1 MKKIKRAM
9 CMLISVIL
17 MISCVN
23 MVYAAD
29 GTFTLAVAK
38 GGNVLIEP
46 VQISYTAGQSV
57 ADALAESGYT
67 FDGLETGYVSAIEGK
82 AGNFVRFYDDGGYDL
97 EKAAS
102 GITAL
107 VFTENENY
115 SQALLQLVKS
125 MSAYRARTDH
135 VQNYAPAEEAYDAAL
150 KGFGTA
156 DEATATQLKTNLD
169 QAIKAYE
176 ALLKGTKYTVTV
188 AATQDGTKLT
198 APTIT
203 MTDSY
208 GNVTTAKGTTLSVIA
223 GSYTYAVSDGGRNR
237 TEGTVE
243 VKGKMT
249 VSVQLPYGQWF
260 GDVQILD
267 ADKKAYPC
275 TQDHTA
281 LKATYTIPDTVGTSG
296 LYLCAN
302 IGNVPD
308 QNTTRLRTIY
318 SAVNSGMPYD
328 TANDRSWNSQNTK
341 LSNLLKNG
349 MDGRTFYLEAQYP
362 VADGTTQIQSF
373 EMAVNRVPTLQSL
386 AVTAD
391 GTRLPISFD
400 PETISYQVTTVSDT
414 VQVSASAF
422 GADYA
427 VSGTGNVSVGGRTS
441 HTVKVT
447 AEGTSRS
454 YMLTFIKKEAVN
466 VTLETPS
473 GVTASVYNEAGAQIA
488 PVSGEYHLIPGEQY
502 TYIAVKN
509 SNYFTS
515 AVFTASAGLSV
526 SVASPITTEALQ
538 AAAFYSNSTATKPYT
553 SSQSGHTITC
563 QVTDANSTVYAQA
576 TPTDGYSVQARYMTQ
591 TTSTNTHG
599 NSNSK
604 DITRTVGAA
613 NATVMNYC
621 LARGG
626 YGNAV
631 TLYVSKID
639 GGVTYYQTY
648 TVQLCRALHLDSLQL
663 SDSGSQLTVT
673 DSAGNHTFDRDKTD
687 YTVSVDREEAEL
699 KLKATFMNELTDT
712 SVCGGYYA
720 LVNGVR
726 YDSLADVTLPLDT
739 EKGTE
744 TISIQVCHAD
754 SHAVPVNYTVTVKKT
769 NPVAVTFK
777 TDPADANV
785 FVINEQNGR
794 RAPQSNGI
802 YQLTPGV
809 NYTYTVTRNGYVG
822 QQVTGYQVPSN
833 ATTLTITMEKAAE
846 NSGLQDLNAQ
856 WPSFR
861 ADDCNNGVVN
871 AATPTAPEN
880 AGLSW
885 ATKLGD
891 GYSADACGCPI
902 IVDGYLYTYARNEIF
917 KVDTVSGEVVV
928 KGTMDHS
935 SSFAI
940 NSPTYADGMIFV
952 GLADGTVQAF
962 NAATLQS
969 LWIYH
974 DALKGQPNC
983 PIVYH
988 DGYIYTGFWLGETT
1002 PANYVCLSVT
1012 DENPDSDSEEK
1023 LATWTY
1029 TQKGGFYWAGAYVS
1043 DDYLVVG
1050 TDDGESGYTTGHA
1063 RILSLDPMSGEVLDQ
1078 QTLPQVGDQ
1087 RSSVTFVPNA
1097 ADANSGKCYFT
1108 TKGGNFYEIAI
1119 NANGRFT
1126 AGSLRDLPL
1135 YNYSNDTSNP
1145 PMSTCTPTI
1154 YNGRAYIG
1162 VSGTAQFGAYSGH
1175 NITVIDIPS
1184 WSIAYTVR
1192 THGYP
1197 QTSGLLTT
1205 AYEAETGYVNVYFF
1219 DNFTPGELRMIRDKR
1234 GMTKPEITEAE
1245 SYTDKGS
1252 TKTYQTAPVLFT
1264 PYGEQAQYAICS
1276 PIVDEYGTIYFKN
1289 DSAYLMAL
1297 SSTIT
1302 KLEITKMP
1310 DKTAYAE
1317 GESFDG
1323 TGMQVIAHYSNGA
1336 RRDVTQYVAWSEE
1349 PLTRADTEF
1358 TIAFPYAMYQ
1368 NADGKAGHD
1377 IEQPFAVLSLTVSE
1391 GAAQKGD
1398 VDGDGCVNS
1407 ADATLTY
1414 AIANGKLAATDTQRE
1429 VADVNNDGKVDSSD
1443 GSLIYAYAN
1452 GYITSFSQ
1460 K

>member
-1 MKKIKRAM
+1 MKGLKRTAS
-9 CMLISVIL
+9 LLLSVIL
-17 MISCVN
+17 IISCVS
-23 MVYAAD
+23 MAFAAD

-46 VQISYTAGQSV
+46 VQIPYTAGQSI
-57 ADALAESGYT
+57 ADALAGSGYA
-67 FDGLETGYVSAIEGK
+67 FDGLEAGFVSAIEGET
-82 AGNFVRFYDDGGYDL
+82 GNFVRFYDGGGYDL

-115 SQALLQLVKS
+115 SQSLLQLVKS
-125 MSAYRARTDH
+125 MSAYRVRTDH
-135 VQNYAPAEEAYDAAL
+135 VQNYTPAKETYEAAL

-156 DEATATQLKTNLD
+156 DETAAAQLKANLD

-176 ALLKGTKYTVTV
+176 ALLRGTKYTVTV
-188 AATQDGTKLT
+188 TATQNGTKLT
-198 APTIT
+198 APTVT

-208 GNVTTAKGTTLSVIA
+208 GNVTTAKGTSLSVIA
-223 GSYTYAVSDGGRNR
+223 GSYTYSVSDGGRNR
-237 TEGTVE
+237 TEGTIE
-243 VKGKMT
+243 VKGKAS
-249 VSVQLPYGQWF
+249 VSVKLPYGQWF

-267 ADKKAYPC
+267 ANKNAYPC
-275 TQDHTA
+275 TQDHAA
-281 LKATYTIPDTVGTSG
+281 LKATYTIPDTAGTSG
-296 LYLCAN
+296 LYLLAN

-318 SAVNSGMPYD
+318 TGVNSGTPYD
-328 TANDRSWNSQNTK
+328 TVNDRSWNSLNTK
-341 LSNLLKNG
+341 LTNLLKNG

-362 VADGTTQIQSF
+362 ATDGTTQIQSF
-373 EMAVNRVPTLQSL
+373 EMVINRVPTLKSL
-386 AVTAD
+386 TVTAD
-391 GTRLPISFD
+391 GTKLPIAFD
-400 PETISYQVTTVSDT
+400 PETVSYQVTTVSDT
-414 VQVSASAF
+414 VQVSAEAF
-422 GADYA
+422 GEDYA
-427 VSGTGNVSVGGRTS
+427 LSGTGSVSVGDNTS
-441 HTVKVT
+441 RTVKVT
-447 AEGTSRS
+447 AGGKSRS
-454 YMLTFIKKEAVN
+454 YQLTFVKKNAVN
-466 VTLETPS
+466 VTLKIPT
-473 GVTASVYNEAGAQIA
+473 GVTASVYNETGAEIV
-488 PVSGEYHLIPGEQY
+488 PVNGVYHLIPGERY
-502 TYIAVKN
+502 SYVAVKN
-509 SNYFTS
+509 SSYFAS
-515 AVFTASAGLSV
+515 ADFTASAGLAV

-538 AAAFYSNSTATKPYT
+538 AAAFYGNSTATKAYT
-553 SSQSGHTITC
+553 SHQSGHTITC
-563 QVTDANSTVYAQA
+563 QVPDANSTVYAQA
-576 TPTDGYSVQARYMTQ
+576 TPISGYSVQARYTTQ
-591 TTSTNTHG
+591 TTTASTHG
-599 NSNSK
+599 NSGSK
-604 DITRTVGAA
+604 DITRAVGNA

-626 YGNAV
+626 YSNTV
-631 TLYVSKID
+631 TLHVSKTAN
-639 GGVTYYQTY
+639 GVTYYQEY
-648 TVQLCRALHLDSLQL
+648 TAQFCRTLHLNSLQL
-663 SDSGSQLTVT
+663 SDSSSQLTVT
-673 DSAGNHTFDRDKTD
+673 DNAGNHAFDRDKTD
-687 YTVSVDREEAEL
+687 YTVSVDRAETKL
-699 KLKATFMNELTDT
+699 TLKADFMNELTGT
-712 SVCGGYYA
+712 SACGGYFA
-720 LVNGVR
+720 LINGVR
-726 YDSLADVTLPLDT
+726 YDSLAEVTLPLNM
-739 EKGTE
+739 EKDTE
-744 TISIQVCHAD
+744 TIAIQVCHAD
-754 SHAVPVNYTVTVKKT
+754 SLAVPATYTVTVKKT
-769 NPVAVTFK
+769 NPVAVTIK
-777 TDPADANV
+777 TNPADANV
-785 FVINEQNGR
+785 FVVNEQNGR
-794 RAPQSNGI
+794 RAPKNGSV

-822 QQVTGYQVPSN
+822 QQVTGYQAPAN
-833 ATTLTITMEKAAE
+833 ATTLTITMKKAAA
-846 NSGLQDLNAQ
+846 NSSLQNLSAQ

-861 ADDCNNGVVN
+861 ADNFNNGVVN
-871 AATPTAPEN
+871 AATPAEPEN
-880 AGLSW
+880 AVLSW

-917 KVDTVSGEVVV
+917 KVDTVSGKVVATG
-928 KGTMDHS
+928 KMDHS

-1012 DENPDSDSEEK
+1012 DENPNSGSEEK

-1063 RILSLDPMSGEVLDQ
+1063 RILSLNPMSGEVLDQ

-1087 RSSVTFVPNA
+1087 RSSVTFVPDVPGA
-1097 ADANSGKCYFT
+1097 ESGKCYFT
-1108 TKGGNFYEIAI
+1108 TKGGNFYEVAI

-1126 AGSLRDLPL
+1126 DGSLHNLPL

-1234 GMTKPEITEAE
+1234 GMTKPEVTVAE

-1302 KLEITKMP
+1302 ELEITKQP

-1317 GESFDG
+1317 GDTFDG

-1336 RRDVTQYVAWSEE
+1336 KRDVTQYVVWPEE
-1349 PLTRADTEF
+1349 SLSKADTEF
-1358 TIAFPYAMYQ
+1358 TITFPYAMYQ
-1368 NADGKAGHD
+1368 NADGKAGHEV
-1377 IEQPFAVLSLTVSE
+1377 EQPFAVLSLTV
-1391 GAAQKGD
+1391 GDGTVHKGD
-1398 VDGDGCVNS
+1398 VDGDGHVNS
-1407 ADATLTY
+1407 ADATLAY
-1414 AIANGKLAATDTQRE
+1414 AIANGKLIATDVQKKA
-1429 VADVNNDGKVDSSD
+1429 ADVDNDGRIDSVDAT
-1443 GSLIYAYAN
+1443 LIYAYGN
-1452 GYITSFSQ
+1452 GRITSFSQ